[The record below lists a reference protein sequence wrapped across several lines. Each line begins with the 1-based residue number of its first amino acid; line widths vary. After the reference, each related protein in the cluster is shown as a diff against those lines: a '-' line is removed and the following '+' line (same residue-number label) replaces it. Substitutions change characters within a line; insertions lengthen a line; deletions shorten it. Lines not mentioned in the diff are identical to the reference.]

1 MRINRLKSVNFMK
14 GFRIILNLFIRNTIF
29 SNGLLWD
36 YMEVSKEELQ
46 IRVDKCTE
54 LINVLC
60 FLNVGSVLVMKWYIL
75 PPLLFPYIWIHWS
88 AFNKIAEIDS
98 KPATLPKKVYI
109 EEVSCKCIRIFIA
122 SLKRSNLG
130 SLFSKIASL
139 FKGSSTTDFSLKIF
153 LLRQLISGRYS
164 KKSMWQSQ
172 YIVELHS
179 VQCRLA
185 CNLTKIN
192 SIEYT
197 LLH

>member
-1 MRINRLKSVNFMK
+1 MYCVFSMQDQFWSGSGTYYLHSSFHIFEFTEVLLIKLQRQT
-14 GFRIILNLFIRNTIF
+14 LNLQLYRKR
-29 SNGLLWD
+29 S
-36 YMEVSKEELQ
+36 VS
-46 IRVDKCTE
+46 RR
-54 LINVLC
+54 
-60 FLNVGSVLVMKWYIL
+60 F
-75 PPLLFPYIWIHWS
+75 
-88 AFNKIAEIDS
+88 
-98 KPATLPKKVYI
+98 
-109 EEVSCKCIRIFIA
+109 SCKYIRIFIA